1 MEVLI
6 DFLLVWALFSAC
18 ITPILLAIQ
27 LATNIRWYKKYYAA
41 IVSKLDTKNT
51 DNR

>member
-6 DFLLVWALFSAC
+6 YLLLVWALISVC

-27 LATNIRWYKKYYAA
+27 LATNIRWYKKFYATIISQQEA
-41 IVSKLDTKNT
+41 N
-51 DNR
+51 N

>member
-6 DFLLVWALFSAC
+6 YLLLVWALFSVC

-27 LATNIRWYKKYYAA
+27 LATNIRWYKKFYAA
-41 IVSKLDTKNT
+41 MISKQEAN
-51 DNR
+51 N